1 MNIKSIPSEY
11 LRILPTIMDILHADN
26 DYLMSSDT
34 IQNMDDDAFDCFVLD
49 CATDIINL
57 GVECNVKVVEYVVTT
72 SLDRYAMWNNQ
83 TITSMRDIEVNVL
96 DNETGVVLSNS
107 RIEQTDDEDLFLHR
121 LKFAML
127 KVRNAPKGKLKVKFD

>member
-1 MNIKSIPSEY
+1 MNIKSISPEF
-11 LRILPTIMDILHADN
+11 LRILPTIMDVLHADN
-26 DYLMSSDT
+26 DYLMNSEP
-34 IQNMDDDAFDCFVLD
+34 IQDMDDETFEYFVLG
-49 CATDIINL
+49 CCNDIIDL
-57 GVECNVKVVEYVVTT
+57 GVENNKKVIDYVISSNLNVY
-72 SLDRYAMWNNQ
+72 SIMNNQ
-83 TITSMRDIEVNVL
+83 IITPMRDITVDIL